1 MDYYREYRSMWSEKT
16 APLISVQL
24 LDALMEMI
32 RSPQVKLTEEVRKE
46 FVLKDSFHNETLN
59 FADDILI

>member
-1 MDYYREYRSMWSEKT
+1 MWSEKT